1 MPCLPCPIGRERQT
15 CARGDEGTCVPCAAG
30 FNKDVVGRWNTACVA
45 NSACPAGKY
54 RLAPMAMAHDPGDC
68 IDCPAHT
75 YKDSA
80 GAWDDACVACPDCGP
95 GVYRDGCGG
104 ATAGTCT
111 ACPSGLAKTESH
123 SYLCS
128 HCVACSA
135 GPVSISRDEI
145 KLGRAARGRAARG
158 RAACERT
165 LTEHS

>member
-15 CARGDEGTCVPCAAG
+15 CALSDAGTCVPCAPG
-30 FNKDVVGRWNTACVA
+30 LHKDVVGRWDTACVA

-75 YKDSA
+75 YTDSA

-123 SYLCS
+123 SYPCS
-128 HCVACSA
+128 HAA
-135 GPVSISRDEI
+135 WRALRVSISRDEI
-145 KLGRAARGRAARG
+145 ELQGRG
-158 RAACERT
+158 ACRMRENVST
-165 LTEHS
+165 A